1 MHLIVRMYLQPNKD
15 KLDIRKVKRGKLYV
29 TNKKGDPDPDMDKSR
44 YKHEMTNSKIVS
56 DKEKESQNGVKI
68 HQVKVKFYG

>member
-1 MHLIVRMYLQPNKD
+1 M
-15 KLDIRKVKRGKLYV
+15 